1 MHGTNN
7 AEVAAAEFAERPRA
21 GESTGAITRSQTLL
35 FAASVGIIVTN
46 LFAPQTLVGLIGPS
60 LGAAASESGL
70 VSMAT
75 LLGYAAGLFF
85 LVPLSDLVENRVLVL
100 RMLCVAAVAAAVT
113 AFAPSAASLLLLLFI
128 LGAACSCIQVLVPV
142 AASMAPPGQDG
153 RVIGDVMSGLMIGI
167 LLSRPL
173 ASLVADA
180 FGWRAFYGISAGAL
194 ALLAMLLGLA
204 LPRRRPLANASYA
217 ALLASLF
224 ELLREEPVLRR
235 RALTAS
241 LVMAAF
247 SVFWTAVA
255 LRLAAPPFDLG
266 QRGIAL
272 FALAGAGGA
281 AVTPLFGRAGDRGF
295 TRPAT
300 IACHLGLIAALGLAA
315 WAGAAEAGGTWVP
328 LILMGA
334 SAVLLDIGVTGDQTL
349 GRRAINLLQPKARG
363 RLNGLFVGIFFIG
376 GAIGSLLAG
385 IAWAWGGWNAVC
397 AAGAV
402 FGVVALVVDWVK

>member
-1 MHGTNN
+1 MHGN
-7 AEVAAAEFAERPRA
+7 AQLADRPAE
-21 GESTGAITRSQTLL
+21 TITRSQTLL
-35 FAASVGIIVTN
+35 FAASTGIIATN
-46 LFAPQTLVGLIGPS
+46 LFAPQTLVGLISHS
-60 LGAAASESGL
+60 LGAATSASGL
-70 VSMAT
+70 VSMTT

-100 RMLCVAAVAAAVT
+100 RMLGAGALAAAVA
-113 AFAPSAASLLLLLFI
+113 AFAPSAGSLLAVLFV

-180 FGWRAFYGISAGAL
+180 FGWRAFYGISAAAL
-194 ALLAMLLGLA
+194 ALLAILLGLA
-204 LPRRRPLANASYA
+204 LPRRRPPAQSSYA
-217 ALLASLF
+217 ALIASLL
-224 ELLREEPVLRR
+224 ELLRQEPVLRR

-255 LRLAAPPFDLG
+255 LRLAAPPFELG

-281 AVTPLFGRAGDRGF
+281 AVTPLFGRAGDRSL

-300 IACHLGLIAALGLAA
+300 IACHLGVIAALSLAA
-315 WAGAAEAGGTWVP
+315 WAGAIEAGGAWLP
-328 LILMGA
+328 LALMGA

-349 GRRAINLLQPKARG
+349 GRRAVNLLQPKARG
-363 RLNGLFVGIFFIG
+363 RLNGLFVGIFFLG
-376 GAIGSLLAG
+376 GAVGSLLAG
-385 IAWAWGGWNAVC
+385 ISWAWGGWNAVC
-397 AAGAV
+397 AAGAA
-402 FGVVALVVDWVK
+402 FGVVALVVDWVE

>member
-1 MHGTNN
+1 MHGN
-7 AEVAAAEFAERPRA
+7 AQLADRPAEI
-21 GESTGAITRSQTLL
+21 ITRPQTLL

-100 RMLCVAAVAAAVT
+100 RMLVAAALAAAVA
-113 AFAPSAASLLLLLFI
+113 AFAPSAASLLAVLFM

-153 RVIGDVMSGLMIGI
+153 RVIGDVMSGLMAGI

-180 FGWRAFYGISAGAL
+180 FGWRAFYALSAAAL
-194 ALLAMLLGLA
+194 ALLAILLGLT
-204 LPRRRPLANASYA
+204 LPRRRPLAHASYA
-217 ALLASLF
+217 ALIASLL
-224 ELLREEPVLRR
+224 ELLRQEPVLRR
-235 RALTAS
+235 RAFTAS
-241 LVMAAF
+241 LAMAAF

-255 LRLAAPPFDLG
+255 LRLAAPPFELG
-266 QRGIAL
+266 QPGIAL
-272 FALAGAGGA
+272 FALVGAGGA
-281 AVTPLFGRAGDRGF
+281 AVTPLFGRAGDRGW

-300 IACHLGLIAALGLAA
+300 MLCHLGLIAALGLAA
-315 WAGAAEAGGTWVP
+315 WAGGANAGDSWLP
-328 LILMGA
+328 LVLMGA

-349 GRRAINLLQPKARG
+349 GRRAVNLLQPKARG
-363 RLNGLFVGIFFIG
+363 RINGLFVGIFFIG
-376 GAIGSLLAG
+376 GAVGSLLAG
-385 IAWAWGGWNAVC
+385 VAWAWGGWPTVC
-397 AAGAV
+397 AAGAM
-402 FGVVALVVDWVK
+402 FGVIALAADWMG

>member
-1 MHGTNN
+1 MHVHN
-7 AEVAAAEFAERPRA
+7 APLAERPSEA
-21 GESTGAITRSQTLL
+21 ASTITRSQTLL

-100 RMLCVAAVAAAVT
+100 RMLAAAALAAAVAF
-113 AFAPSAASLLLLLFI
+113 FAPSATSLLAVLFV

-167 LLSRPL
+167 LLSRPI
-173 ASLVADA
+173 ASLVAEA
-180 FGWRAFYGISAGAL
+180 FGWRAFYGISAAAL
-194 ALLAMLLGLA
+194 GLLAILLGLT
-204 LPRRRPLANASYA
+204 LPRRKPLAHASYTG
-217 ALLASLF
+217 LIASLVG
-224 ELLREEPVLRR
+224 LLGQEPVLRR
-235 RALTAS
+235 RAFTAS

-255 LRLAAPPFDLG
+255 LRLSAPPFDLG
-266 QRGIAL
+266 QKGIAL
-272 FALAGAGGA
+272 FALVGAGGA
-281 AVTPLFGRAGDRGF
+281 AVTPIFGRAGDRGL

-300 IACHLGLIAALGLAA
+300 ILCHLVLIAALGLAA
-315 WAGAAEAGGTWVP
+315 WAGSAEADPLWLP
-328 LILMGA
+328 LIFMGL
-334 SAVLLDIGVTGDQTL
+334 SAVMLDIGVTGDQTL
-349 GRRAINLLQPKARG
+349 GRRAVNLLQPKARG
-363 RLNGLFVGIFFIG
+363 RINGLFVGIFFIG

-385 IAWAWGGWNAVC
+385 LAWAWGGWTAVC
-397 AAGAV
+397 SAGAV
-402 FGVVALVVDWVK
+402 FGVAALLVDWVG

>member
-1 MHGTNN
+1 MNGTDN
-7 AEVAAAEFAERPRA
+7 ARIATAEFAVPSPHA
-21 GESTGAITRSQTLL
+21 GGGTITRSQTLL

-85 LVPLSDLVENRVLVL
+85 LVPLSDLVENRVLAL
-100 RMLCVAAVAAAVT
+100 RMLCAAALAAAVAS
-113 AFAPSAASLLLLLFI
+113 FAPSAASLLAVLFV

-167 LLSRPL
+167 LLSRPI

-180 FGWRAFYGISAGAL
+180 FGWRAFYGISAAAL
-194 ALLAMLLGLA
+194 ALLAILLGLA
-204 LPRRRPLANASYA
+204 LPRRKPLAHTSYA
-217 ALLASLF
+217 GLIASLVGLLAQ
-224 ELLREEPVLRR
+224 EPVLRR
-235 RALTAS
+235 RAFTAS

-255 LRLAAPPFDLG
+255 LRLSAPPFDLG
-266 QRGIAL
+266 QKGIAL
-272 FALAGAGGA
+272 FALVGAGGA
-281 AVTPLFGRAGDRGF
+281 AVTPIFGRAGDRGF
-295 TRPAT
+295 TRTAT
-300 IACHLGLIAALGLAA
+300 ILCHLVLIAALGLAA
-315 WAGAAEAGGTWVP
+315 WAGAAKAGAWLP
-328 LILMGA
+328 LILMGV
-334 SAVLLDIGVTGDQTL
+334 SAVLLDFGLTGDQTL
-349 GRRAINLLQPKARG
+349 GRRAVNLLQPKARG
-363 RLNGLFVGIFFIG
+363 RINGLFVGIFFIG

-385 IAWAWGGWNAVC
+385 IAWTWGGWNAVC
-397 AAGAV
+397 AVGAL
-402 FGVVALVVDWVK
+402 FGVVALVVDWTE

>member
-1 MHGTNN
+1 MNRTDNVRIAT
-7 AEVAAAEFAERPRA
+7 AEIVQRPRHTD
-21 GESTGAITRSQTLL
+21 STITRSQTLL

-60 LGAAASESGL
+60 LGAAASASGL

-100 RMLCVAAVAAAVT
+100 RMLCAAVLAAAVAS
-113 AFAPSAASLLLLLFI
+113 FAPSATSLLVVLFI

-142 AASMAPPGQDG
+142 AASMAPPGQEG

-167 LLSRPL
+167 LLSRPI

-180 FGWRAFYGISAGAL
+180 FGWRAFYGISAAAL
-194 ALLAMLLGLA
+194 ALLAILLGLT
-204 LPRRRPLANASYA
+204 LPRRRPLAQARYA
-217 ALLASLF
+217 GLIASLVQ
-224 ELLREEPVLRR
+224 LLRQEPVLRR
-235 RALTAS
+235 RAFTAS

-266 QRGIAL
+266 QKGIAL
-272 FALAGAGGA
+272 FALVGAGGA
-281 AVTPLFGRAGDRGF
+281 AVTPVFGRAGDRGF
-295 TRPAT
+295 TRSAT
-300 IACHLGLIAALGLAA
+300 ILCHLVLIAALGLAA
-315 WAGAAEAGGTWVP
+315 WAGAAKAGGAWLP
-328 LILMGA
+328 LILMGV

-349 GRRAINLLQPKARG
+349 GRRAVNLLQPKARG
-363 RLNGLFVGIFFIG
+363 RINGLFVGIFFIG

-385 IAWAWGGWNAVC
+385 LAWAWAGWNAVC
-397 AAGAV
+397 ATGAV
-402 FGVVALVVDWVK
+402 FGVVALLVDWVE